1 MRDYAMWQAF
11 GPEIWTVDGPVVTAA
26 AGFHYPTR
34 MTIIRLAGGDLVIW
48 SPVELSG
55 QLRGEVEVLGNV
67 RYLVV
72 PNSLHDRFIADWHRA
87 YPVAQVLAAP
97 GLREKR
103 PDIRFGGDLGNVA
116 VAGWTGEIDVV
127 VVRGNRITTE
137 AVAFHR
143 PSGTA
148 IFTDLLQQFPPG
160 WFKGWRG
167 LVARLD
173 LMLADE
179 PSVPRKFR
187 VAFTD
192 KRAARASLRRIL
204 AWRAEK
210 VIMAHGRPVTKG
222 GEAFLRRAFG
232 WLGMSRK

>member
-1 MRDYAMWQAF
+1 MRDYEMWEAF
-11 GPEIWTVDGPVVTAA
+11 GPEIWIVDGPVVTAA

-34 MTIIRLAGGDLVIW
+34 MTIIRLGGGDLVIW
-48 SPVELSG
+48 SPVALTA

-67 RYLVV
+67 RYLVA
-72 PNSLHDRFIADWHRA
+72 PNSLHDSFIADWHRA
-87 YPVAQVLAAP
+87 FPVAQVLAAP
-97 GLREKR
+97 GVREKR
-103 PDIRFGGDLGNVA
+103 ADLKFGADLGNAPVP
-116 VAGWTGEIDVV
+116 GWTGEIEVV
-127 VVRGNRITTE
+127 LVRGNRITTE

-143 PSGTA
+143 PSGTV

-160 WFKGWRG
+160 WFKGWRE

-192 KRAARASLRRIL
+192 KRAARAALRHIL
-204 AWRAEK
+204 AWRADK
-210 VIMAHGRPVTKG
+210 VIMAHGTPVTRG
-222 GEAFLRRAFG
+222 GHAFLKRAFA
-232 WLGMSRK
+232 WLVKW

>member
-1 MRDYAMWQAF
+1 MRDYEMWEAF
-11 GPEIWTVDGPVVTAA
+11 GPEIWIVDGPVVTAA

-34 MTIIRLAGGDLVIW
+34 MTIIRLSGGDLVVW
-48 SPVELSG
+48 SPVALTP

-67 RYLVV
+67 RYLVA
-72 PNSLHDRFIADWHRA
+72 PNSLHDSFIADWQRA

-103 PDIRFGGDLGNVA
+103 ADLRFGADLGNTPVP
-116 VAGWTGEIDVV
+116 GWTGEIEVV
-127 VVRGNRITTE
+127 LVRGNRITTE

-143 PSGTA
+143 PSGTV

-160 WFKGWRG
+160 WFKGWRA

-173 LMLADE
+173 LMVADK

-187 VAFTD
+187 VAFSD
-192 KRAARASLRRIL
+192 KRAARAALRRIL
-204 AWRAEK
+204 AWRAGK
-210 VIMAHGRPVTKG
+210 VLMAHGTPVRQDG
-222 GEAFLRRAFG
+222 DAFLRRAFA
-232 WLGMSRK
+232 WLAKW